1 MPNEVLEEVQ
11 QELLDWQGL
20 GLSVMEISHRSEE
33 FIEITRQA
41 ELDFRELLSIND
53 DYAVL
58 FLHGG
63 ATLQNA
69 MIPLNLSPEGGTA
82 DYVNSGYW
90 AIRSINEA
98 KKYTNVNI
106 AATSEGENFTFFPK
120 QSSWAIK
127 ENTSYVHITPNE
139 TIGGLRLK
147 DIADSEV
154 PIVADYSSAILS
166 ESIDVSKFALIYGG
180 AQKNIGPAGLG
191 FAIIKKDLLGAA
203 QSITPTMLN
212 YSEMHQGAS
221 MYNTPPTFAWYI
233 K

>member
-33 FIEITRQA
+33 FIEITKQA
-41 ELDFRELLSIND
+41 ELDFRDLLSIND
-53 DYAVL
+53 DYSVL

-120 QSSWAIK
+120 QSSWALK

-147 DIADSEV
+147 DIGDSEV

-180 AQKNIGPAGLG
+180 A
-191 FAIIKKDLLGAA
+191 
-203 QSITPTMLN
+203 
-212 YSEMHQGAS
+212 H
-221 MYNTPPTFAWYI
+221 
-233 K
+233 

>member
-106 AATSEGENFTFFPK
+106 AATS
-120 QSSWAIK
+120 
-127 ENTSYVHITPNE
+127 
-139 TIGGLRLK
+139 
-147 DIADSEV
+147 
-154 PIVADYSSAILS
+154 
-166 ESIDVSKFALIYGG
+166 
-180 AQKNIGPAGLG
+180 
-191 FAIIKKDLLGAA
+191 
-203 QSITPTMLN
+203 
-212 YSEMHQGAS
+212 QG
-221 MYNTPPTFAWYI
+221 
-233 K
+233 

>member
-98 KKYTNVNI
+98 KKYGPLEIKILKCGKVKVN
-106 AATSEGENFTFFPK
+106 NK
-120 QSSWAIK
+120 
-127 ENTSYVHITPNE
+127 V
-139 TIGGLRLK
+139 
-147 DIADSEV
+147 DS
-154 PIVADYSSAILS
+154 VAYMQ
-166 ESIDVSKFALIYGG
+166 V
-180 AQKNIGPAGLG
+180 
-191 FAIIKKDLLGAA
+191 KDLTKNENEQVFIFNGW
-203 QSITPTMLN
+203 
-212 YSEMHQGAS
+212 
-221 MYNTPPTFAWYI
+221 TFASDPTLTPFDHAIYDLQLLNCN
-233 K
+233 KA